1 LEQLDRQLPTTT
13 TVTPSVTKNVVEVIK
28 ENNDEPKNNDDL
40 MLMMIE
46 APIDDK
52 EVRIRETKRGTEVM
66 TMAVKFETVNNE
78 VSLKKMGEVRR
89 RIEKLV
95 SLDPP
100 AKSSDSEV
108 NVVVSEE
115 QIIQAF
121 VVEIQPPPKPPD
133 TVRSAMMAPRRV
145 PPPKPPGLLNTSLGV
160 VDTILGENVSA
171 KIGTKVEIDELG
183 ILLNPMGQ
191 MHKSWPFILHCNN
204 LSHLSSSGQHTSL
217 LSHESPNGHP
227 SLFPVMCCDYIRQC
241 ELGQLY
247 QLISQAQINAS
258 LLMKKIK
265 NWGRVETQELVPFY
279 NSTWIH
285 EKEGSI
291 SKIPSLILWG
301 PDHNFLST
309 GKSFC

>member
-1 LEQLDRQLPTTT
+1 LEQTDQEFPAPISMA
-13 TVTPSVTKNVVEVIK
+13 PSVTDVNEEIEEINDAANDSGVKVV
-28 ENNDEPKNNDDL
+28 
-40 MLMMIE
+40 IE
-46 APIDDK
+46 ASIDEDGD
-52 EVRIRETKRGTEVM
+52 EVRFKQMSERL
-66 TMAVKFETVNNE
+66 ETVNNE

-133 TVRSAMMAPRRV
+133 TVRSAMMAPRQV

-265 NWGRVETQELVPFY
+265 NCGRVETQELVPFY